1 MYLSKLNLIQTRPN
15 QGFQFINISDIE
27 KHISNPYESK
37 KWGVYG
43 IIWTGS
49 SPYTHEFDGK
59 LFTIPPNHF
68 LFISPHKTNNFV
80 TAEHPDATLLLF
92 NSVFFARS
100 TREAFILQAT
110 PLFHKTDHVFYYEN
124 CIYGKLD
131 LREIVSKI
139 LNEALNEEIEG
150 LYGDLAHSILSII
163 ILFAMT
169 KLSDGEPNYNSDI
182 EESNDYSLAL
192 AFREKVFKNFKQERT
207 VSFYAEALNV
217 SPRKLTS
224 ACKKAFNKTAKD
236 LITEI
241 VFDAA
246 TRMLSNSDLNIKEIT
261 FDLGFTE
268 ETNFIAFFKK
278 HTDITPHNYRKH
290 YNKHRL
296 FSKYP

>member
-1 MYLSKLNLIQTRPN
+1 MYDSKLKLTQIRQNR
-15 QGFQFINISDIE
+15 GFQFIAISEVE
-27 KHISNPYESK
+27 KHISDPYEAK

-49 SPYTHEFDGK
+49 IPYNHEFDGERY
-59 LFTIPPNHF
+59 TVPANYF

-80 TAEHPDATLLLF
+80 VGDFPDATLLLF

-110 PLFHKTDHVFYYEN
+110 PLFHKTDEVFYYEN
-124 CIYGKLD
+124 CIYGKVD
-131 LREIVSKI
+131 LREIVSNI
-139 LNEALNEEIEG
+139 LNEALKEEIEG
-150 LYGDLAHSILSII
+150 LYGDLAHSIVSII
-163 ILFAMT
+163 VLYAMT
-169 KLSDGEPNYNSDI
+169 KLSKGEPSYKTDI
-182 EESNDYSLAL
+182 ESNHYSLSL
-192 AFREKVFKNFKQERT
+192 EFREMVFRNFKQERS

-217 SPRKLTS
+217 SPRNLTN
-224 ACKKAFNKTAKD
+224 ACKIAFDKTSKE

-246 TRMLSNSDLNIKEIT
+246 SRMLSNSDLNIKEIT

-278 HTDITPHNYRKH
+278 HTGITPHNYRNH
-290 YNKHRL
+290 YNKHKL